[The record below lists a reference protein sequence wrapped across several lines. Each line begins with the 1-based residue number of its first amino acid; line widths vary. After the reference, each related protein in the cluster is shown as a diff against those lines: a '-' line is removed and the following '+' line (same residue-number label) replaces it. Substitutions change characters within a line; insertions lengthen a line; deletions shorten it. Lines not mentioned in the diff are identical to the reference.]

1 MLNAILYL
9 VLRLASWLLRILPAS
24 LMYRLAITAGWCAFY
39 IVRDARKAV
48 IANLAVVLGKS
59 ATSSDV
65 RSAAISAFQNDAMN
79 WVDTLRIGRLSLS
92 EIQAMVQVEDWS
104 LLEDAL
110 AAGNGLILV
119 TLHLG
124 NFDFVGQVLLARGYR
139 LTVPVERMQP
149 HALFDFLVEQRTKN
163 GINIVPV
170 EHAPRELIRALRSG
184 ELVGLAGDRNIA
196 GKTVTLPVFGLP
208 ASLPT
213 GPMSLARRTGCP
225 VVLAVGIRVGPG
237 RFRGIMQAVPMT
249 FTGNGALDDAHNL
262 ATFVELMEQM
272 VARFPGQ
279 WLVFRRFWHIDTG
292 ENTAATMEHQKR
304 AAV

>member
-39 IVRDARKAV
+39 IVRDAREAV

-208 ASLPT
+208 APLPT

-225 VVLAVGIRVGPG
+225 VVLAVGIREGPG
-237 RFRGIMQAVPMT
+237 RFRGMMQAVPMT
-249 FTGNGALDDAHNL
+249 FSGNGALDDAHNL

-272 VARFPGQ
+272 VALFPGQ
-279 WLVFRRFWHIDTG
+279 WLVFRRFWQIDTG